1 MIKFFIKVLLNF
13 FDKISQKK
21 ILKILRNI
29 FTDKINFIIDV
40 GSHHGETIFFLDKH
54 FKYKKIYAFEPSL
67 FNYLLLKKKVSSLKK
82 DSKIILSNR
91 GIGIKSEKKILVQS
105 TDSSSCSYCSI
116 NKDSK
121 YFLKKIKLF
130 NFNKNK
136 IANTEKT
143 QTISLNLFIKMN
155 KIKHIDYLKTDTE
168 GFELNVL
175 KSLKGFINQIRLIH
189 FEHHYD
195 NMYIKNYKF
204 THIHNYLLN
213 NNFTQIYKLKMFF
226 RKSFEYLYI
235 NNLFLNEN

>member
-1 MIKFFIKVLLNF
+1 MIKFFIKILLNF

-21 ILKILRNI
+21 VLKVLRNI

-67 FNYLLLKKKVSSLKK
+67 FNYQYLKKKVSSLKK
-82 DSKIILSNR
+82 DSKVILSNK
-91 GIGIKSEKKILVQS
+91 GIGIKSEKKILIQS
-105 TDSSSCSYCSI
+105 TDSSSCSYCYI
-116 NKDSK
+116 NNDSK

-136 IANTEKT
+136 IANTEET
-143 QTISLNLFIKMN
+143 QTISLSLFIKIN

-204 THIHNYLLN
+204 TDIHKYLLN

-235 NNLFLNEN
+235 NNLFSNEN